1 MHLDF
6 DKFNLRVQNLE
17 RLRASKAAEMEKAK
31 ASNLEL
37 LEASKA
43 ATKRLQELKGQML
56 ETQAALAS
64 VEEVLPEFG
73 RMRPEKHATATA
85 GGPQSGAASPTEVTL
100 PAEVLTME
108 RWLENVKQGM

>member
-73 RMRPEKHATATA
+73 RMRPEKHATA
-85 GGPQSGAASPTEVTL
+85 GGPQSGAASPTEVTP